1 MYVCMYLENSYIVL
15 MRNCNVFCYSAT
27 SKQEY
32 DEDICPHTL
41 HVHSYVTPNFCDYCG
56 VMLMGL
62 VRQGLKCEG
71 IIIMNYVDCMMYVL
85 YVCAHVCVCGC
96 VRMCVCVF

>member
-1 MYVCMYLENSYIVL
+1 VQAHVYANIFNNYFAAS
-15 MRNCNVFCYSAT
+15 

-56 VMLMGL
+56 VMLVGL
-62 VRQGLKCEG
+62 VRQGLKCDG
-71 IIIMNYVDCMMYVL
+71 TFSNAFIVL
-85 YVCAHVCVCGC
+85 HC
-96 VRMCVCVF
+96 

>member
-1 MYVCMYLENSYIVL
+1 M
-15 MRNCNVFCYSAT
+15 CYYPAS
-27 SKQEY
+27 SKQEL

-41 HVHSYVTPNFCDYCG
+41 HVHSYVAPNFCDYCG

-71 IIIMNYVDCMMYVL
+71 ISPPAFSIS
-85 YVCAHVCVCGC
+85 VCIL
-96 VRMCVCVF
+96 